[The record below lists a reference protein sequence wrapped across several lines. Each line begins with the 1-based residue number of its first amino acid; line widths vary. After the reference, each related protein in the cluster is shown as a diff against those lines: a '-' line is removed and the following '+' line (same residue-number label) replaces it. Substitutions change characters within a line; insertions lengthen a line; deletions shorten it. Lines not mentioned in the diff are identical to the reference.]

1 MVKFQVET
9 LLACDAA
16 MYIAD
21 KDTPV
26 YKKFHVRIGA
36 HPRIPLPPSPVSRF
50 TTRDIFFFRLVTRH
64 DPREPRVSADPTTT
78 SRAHPQMEK
87 LGTLESE
94 VLSHEVVDGRVKVV
108 VRTVPGMKLPR
119 VVRPVLRGKEVE
131 FVDTRTFLQRDKGK
145 LPFAQTFRTVNNI
158 TERASVAGTI
168 VIDRAPVPVLPDADD
183 SNNRRMMMG
192 TVIRVQGE
200 CVVRIAGLGGKV
212 ESIIVQNLKNAYKK
226 LPEIV
231 HEWVATRETR
241 FATPASGF
249 ASGFA
254 SIPVGIQ
261 PAPSRS
267 ATSVATVVL
276 ETPSVTSPRL
286 IRASSVESEGSD
298 SGASFHSADSFP
310 LGNESAQDDGREE
323 GWGGRGGDARSAGAA
338 SNGSS
343 DRYPQTP
350 SFAASGKPPLPPPRG
365 AANDASATPVG
376 SLLSPHA
383 FESDS
388 PLETPEF
395 FRASPGD
402 ASRALT
408 GPSGAFLTSA
418 ETRLGAAAFSPVHGM
433 DTRQIQEREERRD
446 VDGEGD
452 IDSADERTN
461 RALHGRSSRERREGR
476 SANASNVARLGSGLP
491 LDSSDSL
498 GDFNAGLEQDR
509 GKKGG
514 SLSAVARWCCCAP
527 GQPGSPLLD
536 DITES
541 PAASDN
547 SLRSLSSSPG
557 ADDAADAAAW
567 SPTDD
572 ADLRTPLTPGT
583 KTKRRSRR

>member
-1 MVKFQVET
+1 
-9 LLACDAA
+9 
-16 MYIAD
+16 
-21 KDTPV
+21 
-26 YKKFHVRIGA
+26 
-36 HPRIPLPPSPVSRF
+36 
-50 TTRDIFFFRLVTRH
+50 
-64 DPREPRVSADPTTT
+64 
-78 SRAHPQMEK
+78 MEK

-168 VIDRAPVPVLPDADD
+168 VIDRAPVPVSQNTSGDGRNTSSGA
-183 SNNRRMMMG
+183 MMMG

-212 ESIIVQNLKNAYKK
+212 ESVIVQNLRNAYKK

-241 FATPASGF
+241 LTEFGF
-249 ASGFA
+249 AGG
-254 SIPVGIQ
+254 IPGGIQ
-261 PAPSRS
+261 RSPSLS
-267 ATSVATVVL
+267 ATSIETVV
-276 ETPSVTSPRL
+276 ETTNSGTSPRL
-286 IRASSVESEGSD
+286 IRAASVESEGSD
-298 SGASFHSADSFP
+298 LSSASFHSADSFQIE
-310 LGNESAQDDGREE
+310 NESARDDGREE
-323 GWGGRGGDARSAGAA
+323 GWGGRGGDARPLGAA

-343 DRYPQTP
+343 ERYPQTP
-350 SFAASGKPPLPPPRG
+350 SFAATRRPPLPPPRG
-365 AANDASATPVG
+365 AANEAGATPVG

-395 FRASPGD
+395 FRASPGG

-408 GPSGAFLTSA
+408 GPSGAFL
-418 ETRLGAAAFSPVHGM
+418 SPVHGM

-452 IDSADERTN
+452 IDSADERTS
-461 RALHGRSSRERREGR
+461 RALHGRSSRERR
-476 SANASNVARLGSGLP
+476 SANASNNARLGSGLP

-498 GDFNAGLEQDR
+498 GDGLSAGLEQGR

-536 DITES
+536 DIAES
-541 PAASDN
+541 PAASDD

-557 ADDAADAAAW
+557 ADDAADANAW
-567 SPTDD
+567 SPADD

>member
-1 MVKFQVET
+1 
-9 LLACDAA
+9 
-16 MYIAD
+16 
-21 KDTPV
+21 
-26 YKKFHVRIGA
+26 
-36 HPRIPLPPSPVSRF
+36 
-50 TTRDIFFFRLVTRH
+50 
-64 DPREPRVSADPTTT
+64 
-78 SRAHPQMEK
+78 MEK

-168 VIDRAPVPVLPDADD
+168 VIDRAPVPVLQNTEGA
-183 SNNRRMMMG
+183 MMMG

-212 ESIIVQNLKNAYKK
+212 ESVIVQNLRNAYKK

-241 FATPASGF
+241 LTEFGF
-249 ASGFA
+249 AGG
-254 SIPVGIQ
+254 IPGGIQ
-261 PAPSRS
+261 RSPSLS
-267 ATSVATVVL
+267 ATSVETVV
-276 ETPSVTSPRL
+276 ETTNAVTSPRL
-286 IRASSVESEGSD
+286 IRAASVESEGSD
-298 SGASFHSADSFP
+298 LSSASFHSADSFQIE
-310 LGNESAQDDGREE
+310 NESARDDGREE

-343 DRYPQTP
+343 ERYPQTP
-350 SFAASGKPPLPPPRG
+350 SFAATRRPPLPPPRG
-365 AANDASATPVG
+365 AANDAGATPVG

-395 FRASPGD
+395 FRASPGG
-402 ASRALT
+402 A
-408 GPSGAFLTSA
+408 SGAFL
-418 ETRLGAAAFSPVHGM
+418 SPVHGM
-433 DTRQIQEREERRD
+433 DTRQSAEREERRD

-452 IDSADERTN
+452 IDSADERTS
-461 RALHGRSSRERREGR
+461 RAREHGRSSRSPRRESR
-476 SANASNVARLGSGLP
+476 SFIASNDARLGSGLP

-498 GDFNAGLEQDR
+498 GDGLSAGLEQGR

-536 DITES
+536 DIAES
-541 PAASDN
+541 PAASDDA
-547 SLRSLSSSPG
+547 LTSLSSSPG
-557 ADDAADAAAW
+557 ADDAADANAW
-567 SPTDD
+567 SPADD